1 MAYKHDVFL
10 SYLHVRPS
18 GTWVHEHFLPYF
30 AFQLGNALNR
40 WPEIFV
46 DRTGIHLG
54 EKWPIRLKQALAHS
68 RCLVGIWTPLYF
80 QSEWC
85 QKECAVIRHREEQLG
100 YGQGRNSEGLLVGV
114 KVNDGNYFPTF
125 AKDSQF
131 DDFEEYF
138 FDGQG
143 FARSELYVDF
153 QRKVAKFSEGVAR
166 VIGKAPQWSAEWE
179 TPAWT
184 DDVIDR
190 MAAPEKPKVQQPRL
204 G

>member
-40 WPEIFV
+40 WPEMF
-46 DRTGIHLG
+46 
-54 EKWPIRLKQALAHS
+54 
-68 RCLVGIWTPLYF
+68 
-80 QSEWC
+80 
-85 QKECAVIRHREEQLG
+85 
-100 YGQGRNSEGLLVGV
+100 
-114 KVNDGNYFPTF
+114 
-125 AKDSQF
+125 
-131 DDFEEYF
+131 
-138 FDGQG
+138 
-143 FARSELYVDF
+143 VDF

>member
-54 EKWPIRLKQALAHS
+54 EKWPIRLKKALAHS

-85 QKECAVIRHREEQLG
+85 QCECSVMRHRETQLG
-100 YGQGRNSEGLLVGV
+100 YGTSQRPDGLIVGI
-114 KVNDGNYFPTF
+114 KVNDGIHFPEF
-125 AKDSQF
+125 ARERQYA
-131 DDFEEYF
+131 DFEAFF
-138 FDGQG
+138 FDG
-143 FARSELYVDF
+143 
-153 QRKVAKFSEGVAR
+153 
-166 VIGKAPQWSAEWE
+166 
-179 TPAWT
+179 PAF
-184 DDVIDR
+184 
-190 MAAPEKPKVQQPRL
+190 P
-204 G
+204 

>member
-1 MAYKHDVFL
+1 MAYQHDVFL

-30 AFQLGNALNR
+30 TFQLGNALNQSA
-40 WPEIFV
+40 EIFV

-54 EKWPIRLKQALAHS
+54 QKWPIRLKQALAHS

-85 QKECAVIRHREEQLG
+85 QNECAIIRHREEQLG
-100 YGQGRNSEGLLVGV
+100 YGRGANSEGLLVGV

-125 AKDSQF
+125 AKNSQF
-131 DDFEEYF
+131 DDFEPYF
-138 FDGQG
+138 FDGRG
-143 FARSELYVDF
+143 FARTELYVEF
-153 QRKVAKFSEGVAR
+153 QRKVAKFAEGVAR
-166 VIGKAPQWSAEWE
+166 VIRKAPPWSAEWE

-184 DDVIDR
+184 DDVIEGV
-190 MAAPEKPKVQQPRL
+190 AAPAKPKVQQPRL